1 MKKEITLDE
10 FYQSFIEEVN
20 DAQDTET
27 YGWESQDFFTS
38 IMMDYLEEAGE
49 VNDPILCP
57 FRGYGLQLNAY
68 SVSDDYEN
76 VDIFVSVYNPD
87 DVLTSVS
94 RSIIDATIKRGI
106 QLYRKAVND
115 LYTSFEKDNDTYGF
129 AKALH
134 DHKDAIKNVRIVALT
149 NGLVKSLDLKEIEL
163 EGARV
168 SFTVWD
174 IERLYK
180 CITSG
185 KMREIIEIDFED
197 AFGVTIPCIENKS

>member
-1 MKKEITLDE
+1 MNKEITLDE

-27 YGWESQDFFTS
+27 YGWEPQDFFTS

-68 SVSDDYEN
+68 SVSDDYEC

-87 DVLTSVS
+87 DVLMSVS

-106 QLYRKAVND
+106 QLFRKAVND
-115 LYTSFEKDNDTYGF
+115 LYSSFEKDNDTYGF
-129 AKALH
+129 VIPSRFDKQKTDNYWKDYIHKSHLAVVLRRLRKARKLRFSVLIH
-134 DHKDAIKNVRIVALT
+134 SWGH
-149 NGLVKSLDLKEIEL
+149 GLNSTSQNCHQSCN
-163 EGARV
+163 R
-168 SFTVWD
+168 SMS
-174 IERLYK
+174 ERS
-180 CITSG
+180 IRG
-185 KMREIIEIDFED
+185 
-197 AFGVTIPCIENKS
+197 

>member
-1 MKKEITLDE
+1 MNKEITLDE

-27 YGWESQDFFTS
+27 YGWEPQDFFTS

-68 SVSDDYEN
+68 SVSDDYEC

-87 DVLTSVS
+87 DVLMSVS

-106 QLYRKAVND
+106 QLFRKAVND
-115 LYTSFEKDNDTYGF
+115 LYSSFEKDNDTYGF
-129 AKALH
+129 AKSLH
-134 DHKDAIKNVRIVALT
+134 DQEEAIKNVR
-149 NGLVKSLDLKEIEL
+149 
-163 EGARV
+163 
-168 SFTVWD
+168 
-174 IERLYK
+174 
-180 CITSG
+180 
-185 KMREIIEIDFED
+185 
-197 AFGVTIPCIENKS
+197 